1 MVQGIEFIV
10 VKTLNKKKIFT
21 LFNNN
26 KTPNVQPDLHLNYLG
41 KHTL

>member
-21 LFNNN
+21 LFNN
-26 KTPNVQPDLHLNYLG
+26 LHLNYLG